1 MPEGQQGCKGSGG
14 GLCPRIQ
21 GANPRTPRD
30 IGSIEQRA
38 ALPPEEGARVSFPGW
53 FRQVSSQN
61 GERFWAL
68 VLPDRPVVSS
78 GHLGK
83 LRSWRR
89 IELVKNRDPQDAVG
103 MPLTQDCGSSPAV
116 VSWFLSFN
124 E

>member
-1 MPEGQQGCKGSGG
+1 MSRE
-14 GLCPRIQ
+14 L
-21 GANPRTPRD
+21 
-30 IGSIEQRA
+30 E
-38 ALPPEEGARVSFPGW
+38 LLPEEGARVSFPGW
-53 FRQVSSQN
+53 FRQVSSWN

-68 VLPDRPVVSS
+68 VLLDRPVVSS

-83 LRSWRR
+83 LGSWKK

-116 VSWFLSFN
+116 VSWFSSFN